1 MQDFWN
7 TPKFF
12 FSCMF
17 LNPNYFFRIWIVSKI
32 DLTFHFSSKMFYW
45 SQNVY
50 KKFSRSLEQF
60 FSHRRTEQFW
70 KQNTSTPPEYIFC
83 FFLSVSMILKILL
96 LLIRITTL
104 EYTCFLQAR
113 QANVHTSYYMC
124 RTVATANTYFSHCFL
139 FSEICFLLWR
149 NRSGKL
155 HKKFFWGMNPLP
167 KGLFVN
173 VYILFTGKG
182 NINNMYIALAQ

>member
-1 MQDFWN
+1 
-7 TPKFF
+7 
-12 FSCMF
+12 
-17 LNPNYFFRIWIVSKI
+17 
-32 DLTFHFSSKMFYW
+32 MFYW

-124 RTVATANTYFSHCFL
+124 RTVATANTFHIVFYLVRFVFFCG
-139 FSEICFLLWR
+139 EIGQANCIKILLR
-149 NRSGKL
+149 NE
-155 HKKFFWGMNPLP
+155 P
-167 KGLFVN
+167 
-173 VYILFTGKG
+173 FTQRPVCECVHSV
-182 NINNMYIALAQ
+182 ICT